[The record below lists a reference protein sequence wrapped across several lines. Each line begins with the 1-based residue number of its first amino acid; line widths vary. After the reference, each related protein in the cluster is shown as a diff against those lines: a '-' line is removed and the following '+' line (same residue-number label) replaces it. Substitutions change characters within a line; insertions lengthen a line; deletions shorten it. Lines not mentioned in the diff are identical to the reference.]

1 MIELQNIQYKSTKG
15 ETLLELDHQ
24 VELNQFHVILGPSG
38 AGKTILLELLA
49 GLVQPSQGELVFE
62 GTKVTNLFPEVR
74 KFGYLPQD
82 NVLFPHLT
90 VRQNVEYSLKIKGIQ
105 NQTLVEELAN
115 RLKINHLLDRKIDFL
130 SGGEIQRVTL
140 VRSIVAGNK
149 VLLLDEPTAALDPVL
164 KNELCYLL
172 KEIRELYELTIIMVT
187 HDIEVAYMVG
197 DQLVFL
203 IDGQIQQ
210 TTQLPVV
217 KFVPANL
224 KVAQFIGGYNLIK
237 GHISTIDQQ
246 VYFETNGLKLLVD
259 EGYKSMLFTTEITFG
274 IAATALNLVKSN
286 DDLSNVVQGK
296 IKRILQKQHS
306 VLLFFAPNHTNFL
319 FEIELNHQTK
329 LAAPPQLGDEIYVQ
343 FPVENLYIV
352 G

>member
-1 MIELQNIQYKSTKG
+1 M
-15 ETLLELDHQ
+15 
-24 VELNQFHVILGPSG
+24 
-38 AGKTILLELLA
+38 
-49 GLVQPSQGELVFE
+49 
-62 GTKVTNLFPEVR
+62 
-74 KFGYLPQD
+74 
-82 NVLFPHLT
+82 
-90 VRQNVEYSLKIKGIQ
+90 
-105 NQTLVEELAN
+105 
-115 RLKINHLLDRKIDFL
+115 
-130 SGGEIQRVTL
+130 
-140 VRSIVAGNK
+140 
-149 VLLLDEPTAALDPVL
+149 
-164 KNELCYLL
+164 
-172 KEIRELYELTIIMVT
+172 
-187 HDIEVAYMVG
+187 
-197 DQLVFL
+197 
-203 IDGQIQQ
+203 
-210 TTQLPVV
+210 
-217 KFVPANL
+217 
-224 KVAQFIGGYNLIK
+224 IK